1 MTQKSYMHTYI
12 LYIHSYV
19 DMMCIYIYIAESTIY
34 IQVVM
39 FIHDI
44 DMYIYIYVHMCVSM
58 PMYINVYVYYTY
70 IYMYIVYIFVYI
82 YTHVCSRYVYDM
94 CCFHTY
100 LHTYFHIYIHILS
113 MHPITWV
120 GSSEQGGGKKTK
132 GIAEQCNG
140 KAHGKPAGT
149 ICAPWSQSSPRNIC
163 RVKVIWWVRGRCG
176 FEEWEAG
183 ILNTKIVRPGQKR
196 GWSSFTR
203 WCPASQKNK
212 SWFTNHLNIDIW
224 GWVKTLVPSGP
235 SEHQNSW

>member
-1 MTQKSYMHTYI
+1 MCMYT
-12 LYIHSYV
+12 IH
-19 DMMCIYIYIAESTIY
+19 I
-34 IQVVM
+34 
-39 FIHDI
+39 
-44 DMYIYIYVHMCVSM
+44 
-58 PMYINVYVYYTY
+58 Y

-82 YTHVCSRYVYDM
+82 YIYTRMFTIRIWYVL
-94 CCFHTY
+94 FSHIPTY
-100 LHTYFHIYIHILS
+100 LFSYIYIHILS

-212 SWFTNHLNIDIW
+212 MWFTNHLNIDIW